1 MQYRRV
7 LRSCSMKKVRCG
19 ASFGASYTDTVRGTI
34 ATVGL
39 AALGAWTYLLAF
51 RGRFWS
57 VRENHVRPRISRR
70 SLKTAVAVVPA
81 RNEADVIGRSVTSLL
96 KQQELSRVVLVDD
109 DSSDATAQVA
119 REAAAQLGDMDRL
132 IIVSGAKLPQGWSG
146 KLWAM
151 QQGLSAALAFQ
162 PDFVLFTDA
171 DIVHAPNSTAT
182 LVALAE
188 ERGCHLVSF
197 MAKLHCRTSAEKWL
211 IPAFVFFFFKLYPP
225 RWISSERR
233 ATAGAAG
240 GCMLVR
246 PEALARA
253 GGLQAIRGEIID
265 DCALASAV
273 KRSGGSVLLSLTD
286 LVSSERPY
294 STNEIGRM
302 ISRTAFSQLRHSSWL
317 LAGSLVGL
325 TLLYVAP
332 PTLLLSGIFRSATP
346 GERTVTAIGGIAWLM
361 MSAAYLPM
369 VRFYRLNP
377 LWAVTLPSAALF
389 YMGAAV
395 HSALT
400 FWTGRGGRW
409 KGRIQDPA
417 IARQL

>member
-1 MQYRRV
+1 
-7 LRSCSMKKVRCG
+7 
-19 ASFGASYTDTVRGTI
+19 
-34 ATVGL
+34 
-39 AALGAWTYLLAF
+39 
-51 RGRFWS
+51 
-57 VRENHVRPRISRR
+57 
-70 SLKTAVAVVPA
+70 
-81 RNEADVIGRSVTSLL
+81 
-96 KQQELSRVVLVDD
+96 
-109 DSSDATAQVA
+109 
-119 REAAAQLGDMDRL
+119 
-132 IIVSGAKLPQGWSG
+132 
-146 KLWAM
+146 
-151 QQGLSAALAFQ
+151 
-162 PDFVLFTDA
+162 
-171 DIVHAPNSTAT
+171 
-182 LVALAE
+182 
-188 ERGCHLVSF
+188 
-197 MAKLHCRTSAEKWL
+197 
-211 IPAFVFFFFKLYPP
+211 
-225 RWISSERR
+225 
-233 ATAGAAG
+233 
-240 GCMLVR
+240 MLVR

-332 PTLLLSGIFRSATP
+332 PTLLLGGLFRSATP
-346 GERTVTAIGGIAWLM
+346 GERTVTAIGGLAWLM

>member
-1 MQYRRV
+1 
-7 LRSCSMKKVRCG
+7 
-19 ASFGASYTDTVRGTI
+19 
-34 ATVGL
+34 
-39 AALGAWTYLLAF
+39 
-51 RGRFWS
+51 
-57 VRENHVRPRISRR
+57 
-70 SLKTAVAVVPA
+70 
-81 RNEADVIGRSVTSLL
+81 
-96 KQQELSRVVLVDD
+96 
-109 DSSDATAQVA
+109 
-119 REAAAQLGDMDRL
+119 
-132 IIVSGAKLPQGWSG
+132 
-146 KLWAM
+146 
-151 QQGLSAALAFQ
+151 
-162 PDFVLFTDA
+162 LFTDA

-182 LVALAE
+182 LLALAE

-225 RWISSERR
+225 RWISNERR

-265 DCALASAV
+265 DCALARAV

-302 ISRTAFSQLRHSSWL
+302 ISRTAFSQLHHSSWL

-325 TLLYVAP
+325 MLLYVAP
-332 PTLLLSGIFRSATP
+332 PSLLLCGLFHSATP
-346 GERTVTAIGGIAWLM
+346 GGRTVTAIGGITWLM
-361 MSAAYLPM
+361 MSAAYFPM

-389 YMGAAV
+389 YMGATV
-395 HSALT
+395 YSAFT
-400 FWTGRGGRW
+400 FWTARGGRW

-417 IARQL
+417 VARQL